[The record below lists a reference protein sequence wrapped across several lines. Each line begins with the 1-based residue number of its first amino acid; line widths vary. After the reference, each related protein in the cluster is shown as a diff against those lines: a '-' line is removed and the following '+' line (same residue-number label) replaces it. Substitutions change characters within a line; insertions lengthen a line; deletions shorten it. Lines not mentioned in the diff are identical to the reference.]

1 MDTTTFAY
9 FLTASILLTLAPGPD
24 ILYLLTK
31 SLSDG
36 AKSGIILACG
46 LVSGI
51 VFHTTLVMVG
61 VAALIKSSATA
72 LFLLKIFGAAYLLYL
87 AFGAF
92 KAAKAK
98 KKLEMH
104 NSQSKSALRITH
116 YAFRIYKRGVLMNVL
131 NPKVLLFFLAFLPQF
146 VDVSRDGAS
155 LTILFL
161 GVTFA
166 AQALII
172 FSIVALFAGRVRT
185 LLLRKKNI
193 GRLFNCVEAVVLT
206 LIAVGLILS

>member
-1 MDTTTFAY
+1 MAY

-36 AKSGIILACG
+36 AKAGIILACG

-51 VFHTTLVMVG
+51 VFHTTLVMLG
-61 VAALIKSSATA
+61 VAAFIQSSATA
-72 LFLLKIFGAAYLLYL
+72 MSLLKVFGAAYLLFL

-92 KAAKAK
+92 KSARAGK
-98 KKLEMH
+98 KQLGIRKEESGIRKPTSL
-104 NSQSKSALRITH
+104 
-116 YAFRIYKRGVLMNVL
+116 YKRGVLMNVL

-146 VDVSRDGAS
+146 VDLAGDGAS
-155 LTILFL
+155 LKILFL
-161 GVTFA
+161 GVVFA

-172 FSIVALFAGRVRT
+172 FSGVALFAGRVRKFI
-185 LLLRKKNI
+185 LRQKNFGQI
-193 GRLFNCVEAVVLT
+193 MSAVEAAVLT
-206 LIAVGLILS
+206 LIALTLILF

>member
-1 MDTTTFAY
+1 MDSTTFAY

-36 AKSGIILACG
+36 AKAGIILACG

-72 LFLLKIFGAAYLLYL
+72 MLLLKIFGAAYLLFL
-87 AFGAF
+87 ALGAF
-92 KAAKAK
+92 KSARTGK
-98 KKLEMH
+98 KQLGIRNEKLGI
-104 NSQSKSALRITH
+104 KRPLAL
-116 YAFRIYKRGVLMNVL
+116 YKRGILMNVL

-146 VDVSRDGAS
+146 VDLSQSDTS

-161 GVTFA
+161 GVVFA

-172 FSIVALFAGRVRT
+172 FSGVALFAGRVRT

-193 GRLFNCVEAVVLT
+193 GQLLNFVEAAVLT
-206 LIAVGLILS
+206 LIALTLILF

>member
-1 MDTTTFAY
+1 MDSITLLY

-36 AKSGIILACG
+36 ARAGIILACG

-72 LFLLKIFGAAYLLYL
+72 MFLLKIFGAAYLLFL

-92 KAAKAK
+92 KSARA
-98 KKLEMH
+98 
-104 NSQSKSALRITH
+104 SKQLGIRNEELGIKRPTEL
-116 YAFRIYKRGVLMNVL
+116 YKRGVLMNVL

-146 VDVSRDGAS
+146 VDLSSDGAS
-155 LTILFL
+155 LQILFL
-161 GVTFA
+161 GVVFA

-172 FSIVALFAGRVRT
+172 FSIVALFAGRVRKFI
-185 LLLRKKNI
+185 LGKKNI
-193 GRLFNCVEAVVLT
+193 GQILGFVEAAVLT
-206 LIAVGLILS
+206 IIALGLILW

>member
-1 MDTTTFAY
+1 MDSTTFAY

-72 LFLLKIFGAAYLLYL
+72 MFLLKVFGAAYLLYL

-92 KAAKAK
+92 KSAQANKKISLTRADAKVAAKA
-98 KKLEMH
+98 L
-104 NSQSKSALRITH
+104 
-116 YAFRIYKRGVLMNVL
+116 YKRGVLMNVL
-131 NPKVLLFFLAFLPQF
+131 NPKVLLFF
-146 VDVSRDGAS
+146 
-155 LTILFL
+155 
-161 GVTFA
+161 GVPA
-166 AQALII
+166 A
-172 FSIVALFAGRVRT
+172 VR
-185 LLLRKKNI
+185 
-193 GRLFNCVEAVVLT
+193 
-206 LIAVGLILS
+206 